1 MAKEKFIQE
10 YYYDEEFWH
19 INTLPKSTLLNVELM
34 GITHA
39 DASYYISRRSRWDM
53 YVIEY
58 VISGTGYINCNG
70 KKYTVHSGDSY
81 IIKSFTEHEY
91 YADKQQPYQKIWANV
106 SGALIDHLMHM
117 FNLSDPVILRHVD
130 LSEYF
135 TRMHSQLD
143 EKYDIEKLATIIFG
157 MIFKISESANPYEK
171 QNLPLAEKMRQH
183 IDQNLNN
190 KITTAEV
197 AEHFHVTPIYASRV
211 FKARYNQTINR
222 YIINSTLDIAAR
234 WLKNSDFTIAEISNL
249 LGYCNDN
256 YFASQFK
263 KYHGVSPKQYQLQY
277 RLKGPCNRP
286 TVTERNT
293 DEIEKGDLT

>member
-10 YYYDEEFWH
+10 YYYDEEFWY

-39 DASYYISRRSRWDM
+39 DSSYYISRRSRWDM

-58 VISGTGYINCNG
+58 VVSGVGHISCNG
-70 KKYTVHSGDSY
+70 KRYTVRSGDTY

-91 YADKQQPYQKIWANV
+91 YADKQQPYQKIWANI
-106 SGALIDHLMHM
+106 SGAFVDHLMLM

-135 TRMHSQLD
+135 TRLRGQLD
-143 EKYDIEKLATIIFG
+143 EKYDVEKLAAIIFG
-157 MIFKISESANPYEK
+157 MIFKISESSNPYEK

-183 IDQNLNN
+183 VDQNLNN

-211 FKARYNQTINR
+211 FKARYGQTINR

-256 YFASQFK
+256 YFANQFK

-286 TVTERNT
+286 TVTDRSAEDTEN
-293 DEIEKGDLT
+293 GV